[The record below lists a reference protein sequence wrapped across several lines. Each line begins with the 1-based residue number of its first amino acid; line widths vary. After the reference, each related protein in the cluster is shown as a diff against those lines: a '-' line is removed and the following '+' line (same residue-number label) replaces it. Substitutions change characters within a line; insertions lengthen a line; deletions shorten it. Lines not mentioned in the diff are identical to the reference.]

1 MAKPN
6 LIKVENGVFGL
17 AIVDPGASS
26 YNAGWQAPAGKTAT
40 TAAIGDYG
48 ASAASFVCQIKSGQ
62 LTPSASNTTQTIEAT
77 FCSPEEEVPNPG
89 LTTYGLE
96 LSLFQD
102 PHVRDG
108 LSSFLFQYDTLEA
121 YFLLGLNAAL
131 APPRAVG
138 RVRVASIQFGGAA
151 RTNLSADVTMP
162 LSGKPDILFGSTGST
177 RLITG
182 AGVVTNNPT

>member
-1 MAKPN
+1 MAGPA
-6 LIKVENGVFGL
+6 LIQIQNGVFGL
-17 AIVDPGASS
+17 AVVDPSATGYLPA
-26 YNAGWQAPAGKTAT
+26 WQAPGGKTAA
-40 TAAIGDYG
+40 TAAASDYG

-62 LTPSASNTTQTIEAT
+62 LTPSASNTTETIDAT
-77 FCSPEEEVPNPG
+77 FCSPAQEVPNPG
-89 LTTYGLE
+89 VTTYGLE

-108 LSSFLFQYDTLEA
+108 LSSFLFQYDVAEA
-121 YFLLGLNAAL
+121 YFLLGLNAGTT
-131 APPRAVG
+131 PPRAIG
-138 RVRVASIQFGGAA
+138 RVRVASIAFGGAA

-182 AGVVTNNPT
+182 AGVVTNNP